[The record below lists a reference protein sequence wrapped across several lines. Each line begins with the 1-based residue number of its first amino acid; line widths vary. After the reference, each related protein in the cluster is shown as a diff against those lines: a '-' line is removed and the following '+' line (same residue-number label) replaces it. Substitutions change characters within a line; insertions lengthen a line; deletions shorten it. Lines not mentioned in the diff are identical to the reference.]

1 MDCRVWIDYYIANL
15 LEVGLKELEMIKR
28 QVDSKKVDLDKNNEN
43 LAQKKEEYDQ
53 CDRDMKPIETE
64 LNQNLNVEQNLS
76 KLVAER
82 TKVETE

>member
-1 MDCRVWIDYYIANL
+1 MDCRAWIKYYIPNVS
-15 LEVGLKELEMIKR
+15 EVGLKELEMIKR
-28 QVDSKKVDLDKNNEN
+28 QVDSKKVELDKNNEN
-43 LAQKKEEYDQ
+43 LAQKKEEYEQ
-53 CDRDMKPIETE
+53 CERDMKPIVTE